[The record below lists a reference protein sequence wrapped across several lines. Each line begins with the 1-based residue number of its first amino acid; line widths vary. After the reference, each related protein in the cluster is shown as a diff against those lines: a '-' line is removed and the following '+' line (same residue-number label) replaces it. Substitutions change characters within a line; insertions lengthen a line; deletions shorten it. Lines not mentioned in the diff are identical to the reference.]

1 MLIYDIMVFKFWR
14 SVYYVFGWEYPE
26 KADERQKHLKHCLC
40 NQIRNTKDIQKIL
53 KEQGEIKEKDFV
65 HNIDE
70 LPTFEHSINHYTNA
84 LTKPYKDLLID
95 IPTPRA
101 YTHIDTPIPN
111 EDAMNK
117 YIVDKDGIIIDTP
130 SGYTRLNN
138 NNNNKRKSRTK
149 KRKRN
154 KF

>member
-1 MLIYDIMVFKFWR
+1 MWIYGIVMSFHIWR
-14 SVYYVFGWEYPE
+14 KIYYVFGWEYPE

-40 NQIRNTKDIQKIL
+40 NQIKNTKDIQKIL
-53 KEQGEIKEKDFV
+53 RENGEIKEKDFE

-70 LPTFEHSINHYTNA
+70 LPTFEHSLNHYTQA
-84 LTKPYKDLLID
+84 FTRP
-95 IPTPRA
+95 
-101 YTHIDTPIPN
+101 DTPSPN
-111 EDAMNK
+111 NLILDN
-117 YIVDKDGIIIDTP
+117 DGVIIDTP
-130 SGYTRLNN
+130 TGYTRLDNNNNN

>member
-1 MLIYDIMVFKFWR
+1 MLIYDIMVGWKRWLY
-14 SVYYVFGWEYPE
+14 SIVGWEYDPL
-26 KADERQKHLKHCLC
+26 ADERQKHQKYLVTE
-40 NQIRNTKDIQKIL
+40 QIKNTKDIQKIL
-53 KEQGEIKEKDFV
+53 KEQGEIKETDFE
-65 HNIDE
+65 HNINE
-70 LPTFEHSINHYTNA
+70 LPTFEHSINHYTQA